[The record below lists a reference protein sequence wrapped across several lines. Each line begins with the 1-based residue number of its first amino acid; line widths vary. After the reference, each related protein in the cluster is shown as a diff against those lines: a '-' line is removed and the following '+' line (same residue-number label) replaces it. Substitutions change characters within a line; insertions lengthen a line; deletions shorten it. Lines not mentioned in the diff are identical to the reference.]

1 MKRTLTALLIAGAT
15 VLTGACGDD
24 EPDPTGDSVTENTQ
38 DEPTTAP
45 TE

>member
-1 MKRTLTALLIAGAT
+1 MKRPLALVLLLSMTL
-15 VLTGACGDD
+15 LTGACGDD

-45 TE
+45 TQ

>member
-1 MKRTLTALLIAGAT
+1 MKRTLAAVLLAAAPLL
-15 VLTGACGDD
+15 LTACGDD

-38 DEPTTAP
+38 DEPEPVA